1 MSKIL
6 GGVSIAVS
14 ALIILAFLG
23 IYNITSLIGFD
34 IIMIGALL
42 LVATQIFYYFQVHVG
57 GGGRLSSLL
66 VKFVSTSRIA
76 LYFQNFCSVHWGISG
91 HCNCDNPFYGE
102 NIYNALV
109 FRSILQ

>member
-66 VKFVSTSRIA
+66 VKFVIA
-76 LYFQNFCSVHWGISG
+76 LPGLLYIFRISVPYIGGYLGIVTAIILFMEG
-91 HCNCDNPFYGE
+91 
-102 NIYNALV
+102 IYTMH
-109 FRSILQ
+109 